1 MRRTQAKIGETTGEG
16 RKVRDESHLNAIR
29 LRLSNER
36 ARLSEDPTEGGR
48 ILRATWIVQL
58 ERELRDELALLDM
71 SEANPEIS
79 DDELLEELSDEKQ
92 ETR

>member
-1 MRRTQAKIGETTGEG
+1 
-16 RKVRDESHLNAIR
+16 
-29 LRLSNER
+29 
-36 ARLSEDPTEGGR
+36 
-48 ILRATWIVQL
+48 VQL